1 MENQKIDK
9 NILLVIILAL
19 GTLLYVIA
27 VIWIGVGSVRH
38 VNAIEMA
45 AKKPAAQQA
54 QPQPGEEEPK
64 APVPYPIS
72 PFITQA
78 LLVIGTA
85 LATHLGAYLGI
96 AINNNGDVLK
106 DLKSWLAY
114 ALTPEGFSGVLA
126 LVYLLSLIAAIG
138 FWAVTGFS
146 EYAGKPLHD
155 LSYSFLGV
163 FAGAMAALSKG

>member
-1 MENQKIDK
+1 MKQKIDK
-9 NILLVIILAL
+9 NIMLVIILAL

-27 VIWIGVGSVRH
+27 VFWIGIGSVRH
-38 VNAIEMA
+38 VNAIEAA

-54 QPQPGEEEPK
+54 QSQPAEEEPK
-64 APVPYPIS
+64 APAPYPIS

-96 AINNNGDVLK
+96 AINNNGDLMK
-106 DLKSWLAY
+106 DLKSWLNY
-114 ALTPEGFSGVLA
+114 ALSPEGFSGVLA
-126 LVYLLSLIAAIG
+126 LVYLLSLIAAIV